1 MFSRQQYL
9 FIGIATFMLFVMY
22 FGCDRVPKNH
32 KNSKENTVAT
42 SSEGDAEIQQLIK
55 SGKNKLNAEQAELIT
70 SLEQQAKMSAS
81 DTAKSS
87 ILKKLS
93 GAWYRANQKTIAGF
107 FANQVALIDKTENA
121 WKIAGSTLFESIG
134 ENEEPNLRKFC
145 TDNAV
150 KAFENAIALNPS
162 NAEYQIASALCFTE
176 NPPADNPMK
185 GILMLRDLETKFP
198 DNAQVLFQLAKLAMR
213 TNQYDKAVQ
222 RLEQI
227 LKKNPNNPDAT
238 CLIGEAFSRKG
249 EDAKAA
255 MFAKKCE
262 NLLKR

>member
-1 MFSRQQYL
+1 MFNRQQYL
-9 FIGIATFMLFVMY
+9 FIGIATFVLFVMY

-32 KNSKENTVAT
+32 KHSKENTVAS
-42 SSEGDAEIQQLIK
+42 SSEDNEIQQLIEM
-55 SGKNKLNAEQAELIT
+55 GKTKLNTEQADLVA
-70 SLEQQAKMSAS
+70 SLEQQAKITAS

-87 ILKKLS
+87 VLKKLS

-121 WKIAGSTLFESIG
+121 WNIAGSTLLESIG
-134 ENEEPNLRKFC
+134 ENEGDGLRKFC
-145 TDNAV
+145 TDNAS

-162 NAEYQIASALCFTE
+162 KVEYQIAAALCFTE

-185 GILMLRDLETKFP
+185 GILMLRDLDTKFP
-198 DNAQVLFQLAKLAMR
+198 ENAQVLFQLAKLAMR

-227 LKKNPNNPDAT
+227 LKKSPNNPDAV
-238 CLIGEAFSRKG
+238 CLIGEAYSRKG

-262 NLLKR
+262 NLLK

>member
-1 MFSRQQYL
+1 MFNRQQYL
-9 FIGIATFMLFVMY
+9 FIGIATVVLFLMY

-42 SSEGDAEIQQLIK
+42 SSSEDTEIQQLIK
-55 SGKNKLNAEQAELIT
+55 VGKTKLNTEQTDLIT
-70 SLEQQAKMSAS
+70 SLEQQAKLSAS
-81 DTAKSS
+81 DTAKSN

-93 GAWYRANQKTIAGF
+93 GAWYRANHKTIAGF

-121 WKIAGSTLFESIG
+121 WNIAGSTLSEGIR
-134 ENEEPNLRKFC
+134 ENEEDGLRKFC
-145 TDNAV
+145 TDNAY

-162 NAEYQIASALCFTE
+162 KIEYQIAAALCFTE

-185 GILMLRDLETKFP
+185 GILMLRELDTKFP
-198 DNAQVLFQLAKLAMR
+198 ENSQVLFQLAKLAMR

-227 LKKNPNNPDAT
+227 LKKNPNNPDAI

-249 EDAKAA
+249 ENDKAA
-255 MFAKKCE
+255 TYAKKCE